1 MIDKILGE
9 ISGIK
14 GHTGFYYKNLVTGE
28 TASYNEKDE
37 FFAASIIKLPL
48 FMSALLLESE
58 GEISLSDRIIIKDE
72 QKVPGCGAVKE
83 MTGDVEIDLASLC
96 RLMIVISDNTATN
109 AVFRYIG
116 RDRVRRCFNQLG
128 FYGTM
133 MNRELYDYETE
144 AKGINNFI
152 VPEELGKAL
161 ERLYRGEVISPE
173 ASEKVIDVLKRQQ
186 VEHKLRGRITD
197 DVAIAHKTG
206 EEEGTT
212 HDVGII
218 YAGKPF
224 VVCYTSNEVYVPQ
237 FEDFIRKTAADLY
250 EANKDR

>member
-1 MIDKILGE
+1 MIDEILKE
-9 ISGIK
+9 ISGIN

-28 TASYNEKDE
+28 TASYHEKDE

-48 FMSALLLESE
+48 FMSALLLESK
-58 GEISLSDRIIIKDE
+58 GEISLKDKVVITDG

-83 MTGDVEIDLASLC
+83 I
-96 RLMIVISDNTATN
+96 ISDNTATN

-116 RDRVRRCFNQLG
+116 RDTVRKCFNELG

-161 ERLYRGEVISPE
+161 ERLYKGEIISPE
-173 ASEKVIDVLKRQQ
+173 ASEKVIEVLKRQQ

-206 EEEGTT
+206 EEDGTT

-218 YAGKPF
+218 YGSKPF
-224 VVCYTSNEVYVPQ
+224 VVCFASNRVYVPE
-237 FEDFIRKTAADLY
+237 FEDFIRRTAAKLY
-250 EANKDR
+250 EENR

>member
-1 MIDKILGE
+1 MVDEILKE
-9 ISGIK
+9 ISGIN

-28 TASYNEKDE
+28 TAAYHEKDE

-48 FMSALLLESE
+48 FMSALLLESK
-58 GEISLSDRIIIKDE
+58 GEISLKDKIVIRDD

-96 RLMIVISDNTATN
+96 RLMVVISDNTATN

-116 RDRVRRCFNQLG
+116 RDTVKKCFNELG

-161 ERLYRGEVISPE
+161 ERLYKGEIISPE
-173 ASEKVIDVLKRQQ
+173 ASEKVIEVLKRQQ

-206 EEEGTT
+206 EEDGTT

-218 YAGKPF
+218 YGSRPF
-224 VVCYTSNEVYVPQ
+224 VVCFASNEVYVPE
-237 FEDFIRKTAADLY
+237 FEDFIRRTAAKLY
-250 EANKDR
+250 EENR

>member
-1 MIDKILGE
+1 MIDEILKE
-9 ISGIK
+9 ISGIN

-28 TASYNEKDE
+28 TASYHEKDE

-48 FMSALLLESE
+48 FMSALLLESK
-58 GEISLSDRIIIKDE
+58 GEISLK
-72 QKVPGCGAVKE
+72 
-83 MTGDVEIDLASLC
+83 ASLC
-96 RLMIVISDNTATN
+96 RLMVVISDNTATN

-116 RDRVRRCFNQLG
+116 RDTVRKCFNELG

-161 ERLYRGEVISPE
+161 ERLYKGEIISPE
-173 ASEKVIDVLKRQQ
+173 ASEKVIEVLKRQQ

-206 EEEGTT
+206 EEDGTT

-218 YAGKPF
+218 YGSKPF
-224 VVCYTSNEVYVPQ
+224 VVCFASNQVYVPE
-237 FEDFIRKTAADLY
+237 FEDFIRRTAAKLY
-250 EANKDR
+250 EENR